1 MKRIA
6 LDIETTGL
14 DPKRGH
20 KIVEIGCVEL
30 DNNYPT
36 GNHYQQYIN
45 PRREM
50 PEEALKIHG
59 LTNEFLSDK
68 PIFSEI
74 LEDLLNFLD
83 NGELVIHNAKFDIG
97 FLNYEMEICNR
108 NNLDNFKVIDT
119 LLLAKKTF
127 PGAAN
132 NLDALCR
139 RYNIDITK
147 RKKHGAL
154 LDAELLADV
163 FLELNGGRQ
172 QGFNLKF
179 NDNSDRTNL
188 KTTKELLYSKKLI
201 AIKEEEKVKH
211 EKLLKK
217 IKNNLW

>member
-14 DPKRGH
+14 DPRKGH
-20 KIVEIGCVEL
+20 KIVEIGCVEME
-30 DNNYPT
+30 NNYPT
-36 GNHYQQYIN
+36 GNYFQQYIN
-45 PRREM
+45 PERDM

-59 LTNEFLSDK
+59 LNNEFLSDK
-68 PIFSEI
+68 PLFVEI
-74 LEDLLNFLD
+74 IDGLLNFLD
-83 NGELVIHNAKFDIG
+83 NAELVIHNAKFDMG
-97 FLNYEMEICNR
+97 FLNYEIEMCNKKP
-108 NNLDNFKVIDT
+108 LHNFNVIDT
-119 LLLAKKTF
+119 LMLAKKTF

-179 NDNSDRTNL
+179 NEKTKFDNLINTE
-188 KTTKELLYSKKLI
+188 KFLYSKKI
-201 AIKEEEKVKH
+201 ISIKEDELVKH
-211 EKLLKK
+211 QNLLKK
-217 IKNNLW
+217 IKNNSW